1 MRPELENLPQPN
13 WFWHGEAILNLLDV
27 HRPMACV
34 ELGTNR
40 GCSAIATA
48 RVLQKWGGHLTCI
61 DTWETEQHGASVPM
75 ADCQRNIDAAG
86 VTSSVT
92 LWQMRIDAAAR
103 GWHRPIDYLYI
114 DADHTFDTVTSD
126 LESWWPH
133 LKVGGLIAG
142 DDYDDPADPR
152 TPPDVTR
159 AWDTFEAKH
168 GQAFERMVT
177 GVQGRLIYGVKR

>member
-13 WFWHGEAILNLLDV
+13 WFWHGEAILNLIEV
-27 HRPMACV
+27 HRPLVCV

-48 RVLQKWGGHLTCI
+48 RLIRAWGGHLTCV
-61 DTWETEQHGASVPM
+61 DAWETEQHGASVSM
-75 ADCQRNIDAAG
+75 SECCANIKAAG
-86 VTSSVT
+86 VQQFVSLCQS
-92 LWQMRIDAAAR
+92 RIDVAAAAR
-103 GWHRPIDYLYI
+103 LGQIDYLYI
-114 DADHTFDTVTSD
+114 DADHTFDAVTSD

-142 DDYDDPADPR
+142 DDYDDPAD
-152 TPPDVTR
+152 TEVPPNVTR

-168 GQAFERMVT
+168 NQAFVRTVT
-177 GVQGRLIYGVKR
+177 GVQGRLIWGVKR